1 MGQAR
6 CQSRRVVRGA
16 VGAPA
21 AVSALASLALAA
33 AVTSPVRALAAPG
46 DAGPAVDVID
56 LPPLQEPTTSGEVDL
71 QTLLAAAA
79 AGEDLV
85 TGVAKREQTLGNVA
99 SAVTVVS
106 GDRLRRMGARTVG
119 DAIATAAGIYLVD
132 DRLSTRV
139 GIRGLQPAGD
149 FNTRILV
156 IIDGTTVTESWSHLS
171 GVGYDLPV
179 SIDEIERIEVIRGPV
194 SSIYGTNAF
203 FGIINIITRGP
214 SADGRAWA
222 RASVGQIGG
231 ASLSAGFA
239 MGTVDEQIRGSMSA
253 TMRRGE
259 ESTYGEESRDRDRDA
274 GEQVQFSLSGAY
286 RGTFAQVRGYLY
298 DRTIPFAP
306 YESAFSNPY
315 KQTNQQII
323 ADIGHVVEVGGV
335 RLGGRLFGNFY
346 RFDDVATS
354 SCLDISVEC
363 PLDENGRETIDPS
376 LITIGEARTVGV
388 ELRGRY
394 QLHELVGATAGLE
407 ATYNYTT
414 SDFHDE
420 GKPDQYA
427 GNMEFGLAGFYVEA
441 DAAPRPWLGFT
452 GGLRIDKQLELGT
465 PPDGDTPPVLNAVED
480 PTEQTGISP
489 RLAAFFSHD
498 DRYGVKLLYAAG
510 FRYPN
515 TYERRFND
523 RQDFI
528 GNKELD
534 PERIYSGEMVG
545 WARPTAT
552 TWLRAS
558 LFYWRAEDVIKQKGV
573 WIDGEGNVVEV
584 EDPDSPPP
592 GVSPRLQFDNEDAYT
607 SFGLELEASYRDRNG
622 WLAFAG
628 ASLVR
633 ARVEMTE
640 VEMVNDEEALR
651 KIVVENRPPG
661 SPAWTISAGASS
673 PKLANLFHLSSEL
686 TLLGARPTIECTEGC
701 NDESAN
707 GRTRASHAKVFI
719 GWNAA
724 IYAPSLYGFDVTI
737 GMRNILGKAQQVVA
751 AEDFNR
757 EGETADFVSGEG
769 RELYVR
775 IGHVLP

>member
-1 MGQAR
+1 MIAM
-6 CQSRRVVRGA
+6 
-16 VGAPA
+16 APR
-21 AVSALASLALAA
+21 S
-33 AVTSPVRALAAPG
+33 ALAAPG

-179 SIDEIERIEVIRGPV
+179 SIDEVERIEVIRGPV

-231 ASLSAGFA
+231 ASLAAGFA

-259 ESTYGEESRDRDRDA
+259 ALEYGRDAPDNLDRVSPDREHDA
-274 GEQVQFSLSGAY
+274 GEQVQFSLSGVY

-298 DRTIPFAP
+298 DRTISFAP
-306 YESAFSNPY
+306 YDSAFDDPY
-315 KQTNQQII
+315 QQTNQQIL
-323 ADIGHVVEVGGV
+323 ADIGHVMDVNGV
-335 RLGGRLFGNFY
+335 QLSGRLFGNFY
-346 RFDDVATS
+346 RFDDRATS
-354 SCLDISVEC
+354 PCADPMPVMTCSVEDQNA
-363 PLDENGRETIDPS
+363 PP
-376 LITIGEARTVGV
+376 LITIGATRTIGV
-388 ELRGRY
+388 ELRARY
-394 QLHELVGATAGLE
+394 QPHELLGATAGVE
-407 ATYNYTT
+407 TTYNDTT
-414 SDFHDE
+414 SDYRE
-420 GKPDQYA
+420 GDDGITRSA
-427 GNMEFGLAGFYVEA
+427 GDMAFWLAGLYVEA
-441 DAAPRPWLGFT
+441 DTTPVPWLGLT
-452 GGLRIDKQLELGT
+452 GGLRIDKHNEISG
-465 PPDGDTPPVLNAVED
+465 
-480 PTEQTGISP
+480 TGISP
-489 RLAAFFSHD
+489 RLAAFFSRD
-498 DRYGVKLLYAAG
+498 ESYGMKLLYAAG

-515 TYERRFND
+515 TYEYKFSD
-523 RQDFI
+523 GQDFI
-528 GNKELD
+528 ANDELM
-534 PERIYSGEMVG
+534 PERIDSGELVW

-558 LFYWRAEDVIKQKGV
+558 GFYWNASKVIKQREV
-573 WIDGEGNVVEV
+573 YVDEDGNVV
-584 EDPDSPPP
+584 SPLPEQELEQ
-592 GVSPRLQFDNEDAYT
+592 RLQFNNGEAYAAL
-607 SFGLELEASYRDRNG
+607 GLELEASYRDRRG

-628 ASLVR
+628 ASLVS
-633 ARVEMTE
+633 ARLE
-640 VEMVNDEEALR
+640 VAGEKDR
-651 KIVVENRPPG
+651 PRPPG
-661 SPAWTISAGASS
+661 SPWWTTSFGVSS
-673 PKLANLFHLSSEL
+673 PKLADLFHLSSEL
-686 TLLGARPTIECTEGC
+686 TLIGNRPTIPCEGMC
-701 NDESAN
+701 LSPE
-707 GRTRASHAKVFI
+707 GRAREERAKAFY

-724 IYAPSLYGFDVTI
+724 LYLPSFHGFDVTI
-737 GMRNILGKAQQVVA
+737 GARNLLGSPQEVVA

-757 EGETADFVSGEG
+757 ADLIADFVPGEG